1 MTSTCGDLPD
11 KMEKRKQTPEH
22 KWYVLYTTPRA
33 EKQVEQRIATEVTE
47 VFLPLHLS
55 PRKWS
60 DRVKLVEV
68 PLFPS
73 YIFVKTHR
81 AQLYDLVRMA
91 GVARILYFQKE
102 PAVLRESEI
111 EAIRNFL
118 EIARGKACS
127 FEVDEVVKV
136 AIGPLAGTF
145 GKIKTVKGKYV
156 VLLLNKLGLYA
167 RVAKD
172 QIVK

>member
-1 MTSTCGDLPD
+1 MISSNALLPE
-11 KMEKRKQTPEH
+11 KMEKRKQSPEL
-22 KWYVLYTTPRA
+22 KWFVLYTTPRA
-33 EKQVEQRIATEVTE
+33 EKQVEQRIVAEGTEVY
-47 VFLPLHLS
+47 LPLHLS
-55 PRKWS
+55 PRKWT
-60 DRVKLVEV
+60 DRVKMVEV
-68 PLFPS
+68 PLFSS

-81 AQLYDLVRMA
+81 AHLYNLVRLP
-91 GVARILYFQKE
+91 GIARILYFQGE
-102 PAVLRESEI
+102 PAVLRDSEI
-111 EAIRNFL
+111 DAIRRFL

-136 AIGPLAGTF
+136 AIGPLAGSF

>member
-1 MTSTCGDLPD
+1 MRSELTAIKDNVIKKP
-11 KMEKRKQTPEH
+11 EKQ
-22 KWYVLYTTPRA
+22 WFVLYTTPRA
-33 EKQVEQRIATEVTE
+33 EKQVEQRIADDITE

-60 DRVKLVEV
+60 DRIKMVEV

-73 YIFVKTHR
+73 YIFVKTYRWH
-81 AQLYDLVRMA
+81 LYDLVRMP
-91 GVARILYFQKE
+91 GVARILYFLGE
-102 PAVLRESEI
+102 PAVLRDSEI
-111 EAIRNFL
+111 EAIRKFL
-118 EIARGKACS
+118 VIARGKACS

-156 VLLLNKLGLYA
+156 ILLLNKLGLYA
-167 RVAKD
+167 RVSKD